1 MHTPKGRAVDPT
13 VATDSWSARVATVR
27 MVQALLC
34 LVVALWLPAE
44 SVLAGERVALV
55 VGNGDYRHATPL
67 VNPPNDARLMAA
79 TLEDAG
85 FDLIGGKPLIDLS
98 REDLEKAVREFGQK
112 IRGASAAVFFYAGHG
127 IQVNGTNFLVPVT
140 ARVASEADVRYELV
154 DVGLVLEAMAG
165 NERRMNIV
173 VLDAC
178 RNNPFGGRGMRSASS
193 GLAQMQAPAGTVIG
207 YATQPGSLAAD
218 GDGSNSPYTAA
229 LAEAMRRPGST
240 VFDVFNNVG
249 VSVMRKT
256 GGNQQPWFSTSPLDG
271 EFHFFAPTGA
281 AKPPPGPAVEREVA
295 FWNSIKDSADP
306 TLFQAYLQQFP
317 GGTFRSVAESRLRTL
332 TPVPAAPQI
341 AGTVN
346 PPTAPARPPAAGGTL
361 FDASAVP
368 HVKPAAR
375 EALARYATAPA
386 PKALAIAT
394 NGAYAFVSS
403 GSGPLPPDR
412 AARVALERCE
422 YLAKRRCAL
431 YAVDDRLTAQPGA
444 PLTPTDFEIAKEG
457 AFDPSAVPF
466 LTKPEAF
473 AAMGAYAGKQES
485 KAVALHWRGAY
496 GYATGR
502 ETEDDAREAALEICA
517 RYEPDGCFIY
527 AVDDEIVWEVP

>member
-1 MHTPKGRAVDPT
+1 MAPFRLFLV
-13 VATDSWSARVATVR
+13 
-27 MVQALLC
+27 LLC
-34 LVVALWLPAE
+34 LVTTPALMPAPAT
-44 SVLAGERVALV
+44 AGERVALV

-67 VNPPNDARLMAA
+67 VNPPNDARLMAS
-79 TLEDAG
+79 TLDDAG

-98 REDLEKAVREFGQK
+98 REDLEKAVREFGQR

-127 IQVNGTNFLVPVT
+127 IQMNGTNFLVPVT
-140 ARVASEADVRYELV
+140 AKVATEADVRYELV

-207 YATQPGSLAAD
+207 YATQPGALAAD

-249 VSVMRKT
+249 VTVMRKT
-256 GGNQQPWFSTSPLDG
+256 GGNQQPWFATSPLDG

-281 AKPPPGPAVEREVA
+281 VKPPPPGPAAEREVA
-295 FWNSIKDSADP
+295 FWNSIKDSSDP
-306 TLFQAYLQQFP
+306 GLFQAYLQQFP

-341 AGTVN
+341 AGTAR
-346 PPTAPARPPAAGGTL
+346 PPAAAARPPAAGGSL

-368 HVKPAAR
+368 YVKPTAR
-375 EALARYATAPA
+375 EALARYAGSAA
-386 PKALAIAT
+386 PKALAVAT
-394 NGAYAFVSS
+394 NGAYAFVTS
-403 GSGPLPPDR
+403 GSTPVSPDR
-412 AARVALERCE
+412 AARASLERCE
-422 YLAKRRCAL
+422 FLAGRPCAL
-431 YAVDDRLTAQPGA
+431 YAVDDRLTAPPGA
-444 PLTPTDFEIAKEG
+444 PLPPTDFEIAKEG
-457 AFDPSAVPF
+457 PFDPSAVPF

-473 AAMGAYAGKQES
+473 AAMGVYAGKPES

-517 RYEPDGCFIY
+517 RFEPDGCFIY